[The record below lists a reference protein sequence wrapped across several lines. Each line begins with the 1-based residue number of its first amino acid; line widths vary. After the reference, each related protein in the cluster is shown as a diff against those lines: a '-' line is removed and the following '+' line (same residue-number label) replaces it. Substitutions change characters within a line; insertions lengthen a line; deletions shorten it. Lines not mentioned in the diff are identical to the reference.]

1 MKRNSALLIVI
12 AIVLVLTL
20 SLAACNKKDAPPQDE
35 KATYSVSIP
44 SGEGY
49 TVVGAANVKEGE
61 DYSFQ
66 VNIANDYNGT
76 DMVVKVNGNTVVKTG
91 NAYVVNSVSGN
102 LVITVTGVKKNAPDT
117 YTMTLPSGNGF
128 TASGE
133 TTVTAGSNYTFTV
146 TVATGYDVSTLVV
159 KNVEATLTATSTEGN
174 VVTYTI
180 NNVQSNITLTAT
192 IAKLKFSVTLP
203 TGEGYAVVG
212 ESEAVYG
219 EDYTFTVNAVAG
231 YSVKDAV
238 VKSGDVTLTGVN
250 GTYTVANVTAN
261 VVITVENV
269 VKLQDY
275 VSVTTR
281 VYDLKLADITDT
293 QKAAAY
299 YMTGVSGVYQNETC
313 EVSADLS
320 AVDFT
325 RAGTYTITYKLV
337 GHETVTETATVNVYG
352 EPAITVASD
361 AVKTVGWSE
370 TLDLN
375 AFINTLKGKISAVDS
390 LNNALTVN
398 VKETTVPAKNAYG
411 FYDIQSY
418 NVTFTATDKMGNVA
432 EETVQITINGSTDI
446 TVAPTMNIDLANTSV
461 MLAAYEAGVDFDLFK
476 YDSENGLVA
485 VTTAQAANDSTKG
498 GTFFAAS
505 YLASLE
511 LGEHTF
517 VLVFEDTFKVVTLT
531 LTDNQAPAFTTSDVT
546 ELAYLVGEEF
556 VLPTAVKSANS
567 AQAITVKYFLG
578 SEEFTANPTLAGS
591 YTYTIK
597 FYRNNEELT
606 EYAKEYSLVLVNNYG
621 WSGATVSATKDGK
634 VAMTG
639 VYTEGGAYVDVNP
652 VLSADY
658 ISANKGENDNIVVVT
673 LKVLDQGT
681 NNATAEGYGRGIW
694 YVKGVDYITE
704 ATHPVNY
711 AGVTPKN
718 GETYTLKLRIE
729 ENGTSTFILRN
740 FDGKVEV
747 TSVGFEY
754 HEEYVEDTNF
764 TKGYAESVELT
775 YNNEQTRI
783 NSAKIVVPAGN
794 DWWTNSPALSAAYI
808 KTLYAAGVRYI
819 EIAPTFTTK
828 DGEAFI
834 YQYYDA
840 AQGKNVEFT
849 NLGSGQTV
857 LFALTDEKQ
866 IALSKVDTKG
876 GQGKTAADTI
886 NVAFTYY
893 TQEEYDAAQ
902 AEIAKKEAR
911 AKLAAVTQ
919 LEGNFWNYFHH
930 GGWGVNN
937 WGENNKVVKLTSS
950 NFTLQKTLVEDA
962 KAANY
967 KYMVIRVK
975 ANNLSSDIVDNIHVE
990 PMLAGDSY
998 NGTYA
1003 GYEVTFR
1010 LDLSKY
1016 FDGFTFGEDGNVMK
1030 ICARTGESKNDNCS
1044 LDVEI
1049 IGFEEANDKH
1059 FVTIGSRWDYKV
1071 TGDTYAEIGEG
1082 ESASFTI
1089 KATDAYTIDSITCDG
1104 ATVTR
1109 EGDVWTVSNATK
1121 DSSLNVTTHR
1131 SRHNV
1136 IISQGT
1142 GFTADAYNKQV
1153 DEGNNVSFTITANTD
1168 WAIDNVT
1175 CDDANV
1181 TITNEGNV
1189 WTFSNVT
1196 KDIAVTVKVHS
1207 TAAVDVEYKV
1217 TVVGEGFDVAGTLPA
1232 ISLNGAD
1239 VALKITA
1246 KDGYRIDSVTA
1257 NNDATV
1263 KFDGNNY
1270 IIGNITADTEVT
1282 VATTNLAQLVAE
1294 AEARIANIAKS
1305 ADRFADYFQI
1315 GAWCDPNTNTF
1326 DGTSPIKFRGGTFK
1340 ISRSLI
1346 DDALLAGYTHMK
1358 FHLVAVA
1365 EDGSTVGNLT
1375 MITEGSAWNYYWKL
1389 YSGSEADVRLD
1400 LTSFAKEGH
1409 TTDYL
1414 TVNINNTNLSSVL
1427 TMSAIEFFKSEETTS
1442 WTKSASNV
1450 YIANENGALVLD
1462 TVSAGNGAYATSDE
1476 AWFAKYATG
1485 NEASQRTLMYSDLT
1499 WIVQGTNTR
1508 NMLWGYTA
1516 PDQSPLESDE
1526 ISGTIK
1532 YLNNMNNGSTLCLG
1546 FDNEGVAS
1554 VKFADFHANRNSWGG
1569 FSYAQGKN
1577 SITVTSVNDLTLYFN
1592 ELSALKEK
1600 YRYVKFTIS
1609 DPSALNGQVWFGNG
1623 AFSGENAHMIGFS
1636 KDNTEAVVDLSKCS
1650 DSLQI
1655 FFTAAETNV
1664 TIAYEFL
1671 TEI

>member
-66 VNIANDYNGT
+66 VNIANGYNGT

-117 YTMTLPSGNGF
+117 YTVTLPSGNGF

-281 VYDLKLADITDT
+281 VYDLKLADITDA

-352 EPAITVASD
+352 EPTITVASD
-361 AVKTVGWSE
+361 AIKTVVWSKN
-370 TLDLN
+370 LDLN
-375 AFINTLKGKISAVDS
+375 AFINTLVGKISAVDS

-398 VKETTVPAKNAYG
+398 VKAATVPSKNAYG

-418 NVTFTATDKMGNVA
+418 NVTFTATDKMGNLA
-432 EETVQITINGSTDI
+432 EETVLITINGSTDI
-446 TVAPTMNIDLANTSV
+446 TVAPTMSIDLANTSV

-485 VTTAQAANDSTKG
+485 VTTAQASWDSDKE

-578 SEEFTANPTLAGS
+578 SDEFTANPTVAGS

-652 VLSADY
+652 VLSAEY
-658 ISANKGENDNIVVVT
+658 ISANKGENNIVVVT

-711 AGVTPKN
+711 VGVTPKT
-718 GETYTLKLRIE
+718 GDEYTMKLRIE
-729 ENGTSTFILRN
+729 ENGTATFILRN

-754 HEEYVEDTNF
+754 HEEYVEDPNF

-794 DWWTNSPALSAAYI
+794 DWWTNTPALSAAYI
-808 KTLYAAGVRYI
+808 KSLYAAGVRYI

-828 DGEAFI
+828 EGEAFI

-840 AQGKNVEFT
+840 TQGKNVEFT

-866 IALSKVDTKG
+866 IALSKVNTDG
-876 GQGKTAADTI
+876 NGKTAADTI

-911 AKLAAVTQ
+911 AKLAAITQ
-919 LEGNFWNYFHH
+919 LQDNFWNYFRH
-930 GGWGVNN
+930 GGWGATN

-950 NFTLQKTLVEDA
+950 NMTVQKALVDDA

-967 KYMVIRVK
+967 KYMVIRIK
-975 ANNLSSDIVDNIHVE
+975 ANNLSSDIVDNICFTSM
-990 PMLAGDSY
+990 PNWDFYWGS
-998 NGTYA
+998 YA
-1003 GYEVTFR
+1003 GYDVTFR

-1016 FDGFTFGEDGNVMK
+1016 FDGFTFGEDGNFMQ
-1030 ICARTGESKNDNCS
+1030 ICARTGESENKNCS

-1049 IGFEEANDKH
+1049 IGFEEENDKH

-1181 TITNEGNV
+1181 TITNEGDV

-1217 TVVGEGFDVAGTLPA
+1217 TVAGEGFDVAETLPA

-1257 NNDATV
+1257 NNGATV
-1263 KFDGNNY
+1263 NFDGNYY

-1282 VATTNLAQLVAE
+1282 VATTNLVQLVAE
-1294 AEARIANIAKS
+1294 AEARLAATMKS
-1305 ADRFADYFQI
+1305 EGGFWNYFRF
-1315 GAWCDPNTNTF
+1315 GGWGTNTW
-1326 DGTSPIKFRGGTFK
+1326 DNGIVNITSGNITIQRN
-1340 ISRSLI
+1340 LI

-1365 EDGSTVGNLT
+1365 EDGSTVGNIT
-1375 MITEGSAWNYYWKL
+1375 MITNGEPWNYYWKQ
-1389 YSGSEADVRLD
+1389 YSGSEADVRID
-1400 LTSFAKEGH
+1400 LSVFAKEGH
-1409 TTDYL
+1409 TSDYL
-1414 TVNINNTNLSSVL
+1414 TVNINNTNLSSNIAV
-1427 TMSAIEFFKSEETTS
+1427 SAVEFFKSEETTT
-1442 WTKSASNV
+1442 WTRSNERV
-1450 YIANENGALVLD
+1450 YIANENGTLVLD
-1462 TVSAGNGAYATSDE
+1462 TVCAGNDAFAESDAE
-1476 AWFAKYATG
+1476 WFAKYFGQG
-1485 NEASQRTLMYSDLT
+1485 NGASQRTLKVVDFATIYNGS
-1499 WIVQGTNTR
+1499 NTR
-1508 NMLWGYTA
+1508 NMLFGWDGVNR
-1516 PDQSPLESDE
+1516 SPLPES
-1526 ISGTIK
+1526 G
-1532 YLNNMNNGSTLCLG
+1532 YLNNFTGSTLRLAFDKDG
-1546 FDNEGVAS
+1546 VAQVKFDNVY
-1554 VKFADFHANRNSWGG
+1554 ANRNEWTTQ
-1569 FSYAQGKN
+1569 FTHTDN
-1577 SITVTSVNDLTLYFN
+1577 TITVSNTCNDYELFFN
-1592 ELSALKEK
+1592 NLDELKEK
-1600 YRYVKFTIS
+1600 YESITFTVT
-1609 DPSALNGQVWFGNG
+1609 DTSALNGIVWFYYND
-1623 AFSGENAHMIGFS
+1623 AALPINSSDNANPKTITLSEATRLMIH
-1636 KDNTEAVVDLSKCS
+1636 
-1650 DSLQI
+1650 
-1655 FFTAAETNV
+1655 FTAVENI
-1664 TIAYEFL
+1664 TITYTLNPKSAN
-1671 TEI
+1671 

>member
-20 SLAACNKKDAPPQDE
+20 GLAACNKKDAPPQDE

-49 TVVGAANVKEGE
+49 TVVGEANVKEGE

-66 VNIANDYNGT
+66 VNIANGYNGT

-117 YTMTLPSGNGF
+117 YTVTLPSGNGF

-159 KNVEATLTATSTEGN
+159 KNGEATLTATSTEGN

-180 NNVQSNITLTAT
+180 NNVQSNITLAAT

-261 VVITVENV
+261 VVITVENI

-281 VYDLKLADITDT
+281 VYDLKLADITDA

-352 EPAITVASD
+352 EPTITVASD
-361 AVKTVGWSE
+361 AIKTVVWSKN
-370 TLDLN
+370 LDLN
-375 AFINTLKGKISAVDS
+375 AFINTLVGKISAVDS

-398 VKETTVPAKNAYG
+398 VKAASVPAKNAYG

-432 EETVQITINGSTDI
+432 EETVQITITGSIDI
-446 TVAPTMNIDLANTSV
+446 TVAPTMSIDLANTSV

-485 VTTAQAANDSTKG
+485 VTTAQASWDSDKE

-517 VLVFEDTFKVVTLT
+517 VLVFENTFKVVTLT

-578 SEEFTANPTLAGS
+578 SDEFTANPTAAGS

-597 FYRNNEELT
+597 FFRGNEELT

-639 VYTEGGAYVDVNP
+639 VYEEGTPYKDATP
-652 VLSADY
+652 VLSAEY
-658 ISANKGENDNIVVVT
+658 ISANKGENNIVVVT
-673 LKVLDQGT
+673 LKVLNQGT

-694 YVKGVDYITE
+694 YVKGVDYVTE
-704 ATHPVNY
+704 AGHPENY
-711 AGVTPKN
+711 VGITPEN
-718 GETYTLKLRIE
+718 GKEYTIKLRIE
-729 ENGTSTFILRN
+729 ENGTATFILRN

-747 TSVGFEY
+747 TSVGFE
-754 HEEYVEDTNF
+754 HHKEYVEDPNF

-783 NSAKIVVPAGN
+783 NSAKIVVPTGYY
-794 DWWTNSPALSAAYI
+794 WYTNTPALSAAYI

-840 AQGKNVEFT
+840 TQGKNVEFI
-849 NLGSGQTV
+849 NLGSGQTA

-866 IALSKVDTKG
+866 IAFSKVDNDG

-911 AKLAAVTQ
+911 AKLAGITKS
-919 LEGNFWNYFHH
+919 EGNFWNYFHH
-930 GGWGVNN
+930 GGWGATN

-950 NFTLQKTLVEDA
+950 NMTAQKALVDDA
-962 KAANY
+962 KAAGY
-967 KYMVIRVK
+967 KYLVIRIK
-975 ANNLSSDIVDNIHVE
+975 ANNLSSDIVDNICFTS
-990 PMLAGDSY
+990 ATQWDFYWGS
-998 NGTYA
+998 YA
-1003 GYEVTFR
+1003 GYDVAFR

-1016 FDGFTFGEDGNVMK
+1016 FENFTFETIGNDINAFK
-1030 ICARTGESKNDNCS
+1030 IVARTGNNENGNCS
-1044 LDVEI
+1044 LDVGI
-1049 IGFEEANDKH
+1049 IGFEEDNNKH
-1059 FVTIGSRWDYKV
+1059 FVSVGSRWDYKV
-1071 TGDTYAEIGEG
+1071 TGDTYAEIGAG

-1153 DEGNNVSFTITANTD
+1153 DEGSSVSFTITANTD

-1181 TITNEGNV
+1181 TITNEGDV

-1217 TVVGEGFDVAGTLPA
+1217 TVAGEGFDVAETLPA

-1239 VALKITA
+1239 VALKITV

-1257 NNDATV
+1257 NNGATV
-1263 KFDGNNY
+1263 NFDGNYY

-1294 AEARIANIAKS
+1294 AEARLAATMKS
-1305 ADRFADYFQI
+1305 EGGFWNYFRF
-1315 GAWCDPNTNTF
+1315 GGWGTNTW
-1326 DGTSPIKFRGGTFK
+1326 DNGIVNITSGNITIQRN
-1340 ISRSLI
+1340 LI

-1358 FHLVAVA
+1358 FHLIAVA
-1365 EDGSTVGNLT
+1365 EDGSTVSNLT
-1375 MITEGSAWNYYWKL
+1375 LITQNGAWDYYWKQ
-1389 YSGSEADVRLD
+1389 YAGSAVDIRID
-1400 LTSFAKEGH
+1400 LSLFAKEGH
-1409 TTDYL
+1409 TSDYL
-1414 TVNINNTNLSSVL
+1414 KVCVNSTDAPLSSVL
-1427 TMSAIEFFKSEETTS
+1427 TMSAIEFFKSEETTT
-1442 WTKSASNV
+1442 WTRSNERV
-1450 YIANENGALVLD
+1450 YIANENGTLVLD
-1462 TVSAGNGAYATSDE
+1462 TVCAGNDAFAESDAE
-1476 AWFAKYATG
+1476 WFAKYFGQG
-1485 NEASQRTLMYSDLT
+1485 NGASQRTLKVVDFATIYN
-1499 WIVQGTNTR
+1499 GNNTR
-1508 NMLWGYTA
+1508 NMLFGWDGVNK
-1516 PDQSPLESDE
+1516 SPLPES
-1526 ISGTIK
+1526 G
-1532 YLNNMNNGSTLCLG
+1532 YLNNFTGSTLRLAFDKDG
-1546 FDNEGVAS
+1546 VAQVKFDNVY
-1554 VKFADFHANRNSWGG
+1554 ANRNEWTTQ
-1569 FSYAQGKN
+1569 FTHTDN
-1577 SITVTSVNDLTLYFN
+1577 TITVSNTCNDYELFFN
-1592 ELSALKEK
+1592 NLDELKEK
-1600 YRYVKFTIS
+1600 YESITFTIT
-1609 DPSALNGQVWFGNG
+1609 DTSALNGIVWFYYND
-1623 AFSGENAHMIGFS
+1623 AALPINSSDNANPKTITLSEATRLMIH
-1636 KDNTEAVVDLSKCS
+1636 
-1650 DSLQI
+1650 
-1655 FFTAAETNV
+1655 FTAVENI
-1664 TIAYEFL
+1664 TITYTLNPKSAN
-1671 TEI
+1671 

>member
-20 SLAACNKKDAPPQDE
+20 GLAACNKKDAPPQDE

-49 TVVGAANVKEGE
+49 TVVGAASVKEGE

-66 VNIANDYNGT
+66 VNIANGYNGT

-117 YTMTLPSGNGF
+117 YTVTLPSGNGF

-159 KNVEATLTATSTEGN
+159 KNGEATLTATSTEGN
-174 VVTYTI
+174 VVAYTI

-238 VKSGDVTLTGVN
+238 VKNGDVTLTGVN

-281 VYDLKLADITDT
+281 VYDLKLADITDA

-299 YMTGVSGVYQNETC
+299 YMTGVSGVYQNATC

-325 RAGTYTITYKLV
+325 RAGSYTITYKLV

-361 AVKTVGWSE
+361 AIKAVAWSE
-370 TLDLN
+370 NLDLN

-398 VKETTVPAKNAYG
+398 VKEATVPAKNAYG

-461 MLAAYEAGVDFDLFK
+461 MLTAYEAGVDFDLFK

-578 SEEFTANPTLAGS
+578 SEEFTANPTVAGS

-639 VYTEGGAYVDVNP
+639 VYTESGAYVDVNP

-673 LKVLDQGT
+673 LRVLDQGT

-694 YVKGVDYITE
+694 YVNGVDYITE

-711 AGVTPKN
+711 VGVTPEN
-718 GETYTLKLRIE
+718 GKEYTIKLRIE
-729 ENGTSTFILRN
+729 ENGTATFILRN

-754 HEEYVEDTNF
+754 HEEYVEDPNF

-794 DWWTNSPALSAAYI
+794 YWWTNAPALSAAYI
-808 KTLYAAGVRYI
+808 QSLYAAGVRYI

-828 DGEAFI
+828 EGEAFI

-840 AQGKNVEFT
+840 AQEKNVEFT

-857 LFALTDEKQ
+857 LFALADEKQ
-866 IALSKVDTKG
+866 IAFSKVDNAG

-911 AKLAAVTQ
+911 AKLAAITQ

-967 KYMVIRVK
+967 KYMVIRIK
-975 ANNLSSDIVDNIHVE
+975 ANNLSSDIVDNICFTSM
-990 PMLAGDSY
+990 PNWDFYWGS
-998 NGTYA
+998 YA

-1016 FDGFTFGEDGNVMK
+1016 FDGFTFGEDGNVMQ
-1030 ICARTGESKNDNCS
+1030 ICARTGENENKNCS

-1049 IGFEEANDKH
+1049 IGFEEENDKH

-1089 KATDAYTIDSITCDG
+1089 KAKDAYTIDSITCDG

-1109 EGDVWTVSNATK
+1109 DGDVWTVSNATK
-1121 DSSLNVTTHR
+1121 DSYLNVTTHR

-1136 IISQGT
+1136 IISQST
-1142 GFTADAYNKQV
+1142 GFTADAYNKKV
-1153 DEGNNVSFTITANTD
+1153 DEGSSVSFTITANTD
-1168 WAIDNVT
+1168 WAIDAVT

-1181 TITNEGNV
+1181 TITNEGDV

-1207 TAAVDVEYKV
+1207 TATVDVEYKV
-1217 TVVGEGFDVAGTLPA
+1217 TVAGEGFDVAETLPA

-1257 NNDATV
+1257 NNGATV
-1263 KFDGNNY
+1263 NYDGNYY

-1282 VATTNLAQLVAE
+1282 VATTNLAQLVAD
-1294 AEARIANIAKS
+1294 AEARLAATMKS
-1305 ADRFADYFQI
+1305 EGGFWNYFRF
-1315 GAWCDPNTNTF
+1315 GGWGTNTW
-1326 DGTSPIKFRGGTFK
+1326 DNGIVNITSGNITIQRN
-1340 ISRSLI
+1340 LI

-1375 MITEGSAWNYYWKL
+1375 MITEGSAWNYYWKQ
-1389 YSGSEADVRLD
+1389 YGGNEADVRID
-1400 LTSFAKEGH
+1400 LSVFAKEGH
-1409 TTDYL
+1409 TSDYL
-1414 TVNINNTNLSSVL
+1414 TVNINNTNLSSNIAV
-1427 TMSAIEFFKSEETTS
+1427 SAVEFFKSKETTT
-1442 WTKSASNV
+1442 WTRSNERV
-1450 YIANENGALVLD
+1450 YIANENGTLVLD
-1462 TVSAGNGAYATSDE
+1462 TVCAGNDAFSESDAE
-1476 AWFAKYATG
+1476 WFAKYFGQG
-1485 NEASQRTLMYSDLT
+1485 NGASQRTLKVVDYATIYNGS
-1499 WIVQGTNTR
+1499 NTR
-1508 NMLWGYTA
+1508 NMLFGWDGVN
-1516 PDQSPLESDE
+1516 QSPLPES
-1526 ISGTIK
+1526 G
-1532 YLNNMNNGSTLCLG
+1532 YLNNFTGSTLRLAFDKDG
-1546 FDNEGVAS
+1546 VAQVKFDNVY
-1554 VKFADFHANRNSWGG
+1554 ANRNEWTTQ
-1569 FSYAQGKN
+1569 FTHTDN
-1577 SITVTSVNDLTLYFN
+1577 TITVSNTCNDYELFFN
-1592 ELSALKEK
+1592 NLDELKEK
-1600 YRYVKFTIS
+1600 YESITFTIT
-1609 DPSALNGQVWFGNG
+1609 DTSALNGIVWFYYND
-1623 AFSGENAHMIGFS
+1623 AALPINSLDNANPKTITLSEATRLMIH
-1636 KDNTEAVVDLSKCS
+1636 
-1650 DSLQI
+1650 
-1655 FFTAAETNV
+1655 FTAVENI
-1664 TIAYEFL
+1664 TITYTLNPKSAS
-1671 TEI
+1671 

>member
-12 AIVLVLTL
+12 AIVLVLSL

-66 VNIANDYNGT
+66 VNIANGYNGT

-117 YTMTLPSGNGF
+117 YTVTLPSGNGF

-146 TVATGYDVSTLVV
+146 TVAMGYDVSTLVV

-269 VKLQDY
+269 VKLTDY

-281 VYDLKLADITDT
+281 VYDLKLADITDA

-352 EPAITVASD
+352 EPTITVASD
-361 AVKTVGWSE
+361 AIKTVVWSKN
-370 TLDLN
+370 LDLN
-375 AFINTLKGKISAVDS
+375 AFINTLVGKISAVDS

-398 VKETTVPAKNAYG
+398 VKAATVPAKNAYG

-418 NVTFTATDKMGNVA
+418 NVTFMATDKMGNLA

-446 TVAPTMNIDLANTSV
+446 TVAPTMSIDLANTSV

-485 VTTAQAANDSTKG
+485 ITTAQAAWDSDKQ
-498 GTFFAAS
+498 GTFFATS
-505 YLASLE
+505 YLAGLT

-531 LTDNQAPAFTTSDVT
+531 LTDNQEPAFTTSDVI

-556 VLPTAVKSANS
+556 VLPTAVKSVNS

-578 SEEFTANPTLAGS
+578 SEEFTANPTAAGS

-597 FYRNNEELT
+597 FFRNNEELT
-606 EYAKEYSLVLVNNYG
+606 EYAKEYSLVLVKNYG
-621 WSGATVSATKDGK
+621 WSGANVSATKDGK
-634 VAMTG
+634 VALSG
-639 VYTEGGAYVDVNP
+639 VFKEGTAYVDSNP
-652 VLSADY
+652 ILSAEY
-658 ISANKGENDNIVVVT
+658 ISANKGENNIVVVT
-673 LKVLDQGT
+673 LRVLDQGT
-681 NNATAEGYGRGIW
+681 NNSTVEGQDRGIW

-711 AGVTPKN
+711 VGVIPKT
-718 GETYTLKLRIE
+718 GDEYTMKLRIE
-729 ENGTSTFILRN
+729 ENGTATFILRN

-754 HEEYVEDTNF
+754 HEEYVEDPNF

-775 YNNEQTRI
+775 YNDEQTRI

-794 DWWTNSPALSAAYI
+794 DWWTDSPALSAAYI

-911 AKLAAVTQ
+911 ARLAAITQ
-919 LEGNFWNYFHH
+919 LEGNFWKYFHH

-950 NFTLQKTLVEDA
+950 NMTAQKALVDDA
-962 KAANY
+962 KAAGY
-967 KYMVIRVK
+967 KYLVIRIK
-975 ANNLSSDIVDNIHVE
+975 ANNLSSDIVDNICFTSM
-990 PMLAGDSY
+990 PNWDFYWGS
-998 NGTYA
+998 YA
-1003 GYEVTFR
+1003 GYDVAFR

-1016 FDGFTFGEDGNVMK
+1016 FDGFTFGEDGNVMQ
-1030 ICARTGESKNDNCS
+1030 ICARTGENENKNCS

-1049 IGFEEANDKH
+1049 IGFEEDNDKH

-1168 WAIDNVT
+1168 WAIDDVT

-1181 TITNEGNV
+1181 TITHEGDV

-1217 TVVGEGFDVAGTLPA
+1217 TVAGEGFDVAETLPA

-1239 VALKITA
+1239 VALKITV
-1246 KDGYRIDSVTA
+1246 KDGYRIDNVTA
-1257 NNDATV
+1257 NNGATV
-1263 KFDGNNY
+1263 NFDGNYY

-1414 TVNINNTNLSSVL
+1414 TVNINNTKLSSVL

-1462 TVSAGNGAYATSDE
+1462 TVSAGNGAFAESDAE
-1476 AWFAKYATG
+1476 WFAKYFGQG
-1485 NEASQRTLMYSDLT
+1485 NGVSQRTLKVVECATIYNGS
-1499 WIVQGTNTR
+1499 NTR
-1508 NMLWGYTA
+1508 NMLYGWDGENK
-1516 PDQSPLESDE
+1516 SPLPA
-1526 ISGTIK
+1526 SG
-1532 YLNNMNNGSTLCLG
+1532 YLNNFTGSTLRLAFDKDG
-1546 FDNEGVAS
+1546 VAQVKFDNVY
-1554 VKFADFHANRNSWGG
+1554 ANRNEWTTQ
-1569 FSYAQGKN
+1569 FTHTDN
-1577 SITVTSVNDLTLYFN
+1577 TITVSNTCNDYELFFN
-1592 ELSALKEK
+1592 NLDELKEK
-1600 YRYVKFTIS
+1600 YESITFTIT
-1609 DPSALNGQVWFGNG
+1609 DTSALNGIVWFYYND
-1623 AFSGENAHMIGFS
+1623 AALPINSSDNANPKTITLSEATRLMIH
-1636 KDNTEAVVDLSKCS
+1636 
-1650 DSLQI
+1650 
-1655 FFTAAETNV
+1655 FTAVENI
-1664 TIAYEFL
+1664 TITYTLNPKSAN
-1671 TEI
+1671 

>member
-12 AIVLVLTL
+12 AIVLVLSL

-66 VNIANDYNGT
+66 VNIANGYNGT

-117 YTMTLPSGNGF
+117 YTVTLPSGNGF

-269 VKLQDY
+269 VKLTDY

-281 VYDLKLADITDT
+281 VYDLKLADITDA

-361 AVKTVGWSE
+361 AIKTVVWSKN
-370 TLDLN
+370 LDLN
-375 AFINTLKGKISAVDS
+375 AFINTLLGKISAVDS

-398 VKETTVPAKNAYG
+398 VKAATVPAKNAYG

-418 NVTFTATDKMGNVA
+418 NVTFTATDKMGNLA

-446 TVAPTMNIDLANTSV
+446 TVAPTMSIDLANTSV

-485 VTTAQAANDSTKG
+485 ITTAQAAWDSDKQ
-498 GTFFAAS
+498 GTFFATS
-505 YLASLE
+505 YLAGLT

-531 LTDNQAPAFTTSDVT
+531 LTDNQEPAFTTSDVT

-556 VLPTAVKSANS
+556 VLPTAVKSVNS

-578 SEEFTANPTLAGS
+578 SEEFTANPTAAGS

-597 FYRNNEELT
+597 FFRNNEELT

-621 WSGATVSATKDGK
+621 WSGANVSATKDGK
-634 VAMTG
+634 VALSG
-639 VYTEGGAYVDVNP
+639 VFKEGTAYVDSNP
-652 VLSADY
+652 ILSAEY
-658 ISANKGENDNIVVVT
+658 ISANKGENNIVVVT
-673 LKVLDQGT
+673 LRVLDQGT
-681 NNATAEGYGRGIW
+681 NNSTVEGQDRGIW

-711 AGVTPKN
+711 VGVIPKT
-718 GETYTLKLRIE
+718 GDEYTMKLRIE
-729 ENGTSTFILRN
+729 ENGTATFILRN

-754 HEEYVEDTNF
+754 HEEYVEDPNF

-775 YNNEQTRI
+775 YNDEQTRI
-783 NSAKIVVPAGN
+783 NSAKIVVPTGYY
-794 DWWTNSPALSAAYI
+794 WHTNTPALSAAYI

-911 AKLAAVTQ
+911 ARLAAITQ
-919 LEGNFWNYFHH
+919 LEGNFWKYFHH

-950 NFTLQKTLVEDA
+950 NMTAQKALVDDA
-962 KAANY
+962 KAAGY
-967 KYMVIRVK
+967 KYLVIRIK
-975 ANNLSSDIVDNIHVE
+975 ANNLSSDIVDNICFTSM
-990 PMLAGDSY
+990 PNWDFYWGS
-998 NGTYA
+998 YA
-1003 GYEVTFR
+1003 GYDVAFR

-1016 FDGFTFGEDGNVMK
+1016 FDGFTFGEDGNVMQ
-1030 ICARTGESKNDNCS
+1030 ICARTGENENKNCS

-1049 IGFEEANDKH
+1049 IGFEEDNDKH

-1071 TGDTYAEIGEG
+1071 TGDTYAEIGAG

-1142 GFTADAYNKQV
+1142 GFTADANNKQV

-1168 WAIDNVT
+1168 WAIDDVT

-1181 TITNEGNV
+1181 TITHEGDV

-1217 TVVGEGFDVAGTLPA
+1217 TVAGEGFDVAETLPA

-1239 VALKITA
+1239 VALKITV
-1246 KDGYRIDSVTA
+1246 KDGYRIDNVTA
-1257 NNDATV
+1257 NNGATV
-1263 KFDGNNY
+1263 NFDGNYY

-1414 TVNINNTNLSSVL
+1414 TVNINNTKLSSVL

-1462 TVSAGNGAYATSDE
+1462 TVSAGNGAFAESDAE
-1476 AWFAKYATG
+1476 WFAKYFGQG
-1485 NEASQRTLMYSDLT
+1485 NGVSQRTLKVVECATIYNGS
-1499 WIVQGTNTR
+1499 NTR
-1508 NMLWGYTA
+1508 NMLYGWDGENK
-1516 PDQSPLESDE
+1516 SPLPA
-1526 ISGTIK
+1526 SG
-1532 YLNNMNNGSTLCLG
+1532 YLNNFTGSTLRLAFDKDG
-1546 FDNEGVAS
+1546 VAQVKFDNVY
-1554 VKFADFHANRNSWGG
+1554 ANRNEWTTQ
-1569 FSYAQGKN
+1569 FTHTDN
-1577 SITVTSVNDLTLYFN
+1577 TITVSNTCNDYELFFN
-1592 ELSALKEK
+1592 NLDELKEK
-1600 YRYVKFTIS
+1600 YESITFTIT
-1609 DPSALNGQVWFGNG
+1609 DTSALNGIVWFYYND
-1623 AFSGENAHMIGFS
+1623 AALPINSSDNANPKTITLSEATRLMIH
-1636 KDNTEAVVDLSKCS
+1636 
-1650 DSLQI
+1650 
-1655 FFTAAETNV
+1655 FTAVENI
-1664 TIAYEFL
+1664 TITYTLNPKSAN
-1671 TEI
+1671 

>member
-20 SLAACNKKDAPPQDE
+20 GLAACNKKDAPPQDE

-49 TVVGAANVKEGE
+49 TVVGEANVKEGE

-66 VNIANDYNGT
+66 VNIANGYNGT

-117 YTMTLPSGNGF
+117 YTVTLPSGNGF

-281 VYDLKLADITDT
+281 VYDLKLADITDA

-352 EPAITVASD
+352 EPTITVASD
-361 AVKTVGWSE
+361 AIKTVVWSKN
-370 TLDLN
+370 LDLN
-375 AFINTLKGKISAVDS
+375 AFINTLVGKISAVDS

-398 VKETTVPAKNAYG
+398 VKAASVPAKNAYG

-432 EETVQITINGSTDI
+432 EETVQITITGSIDI
-446 TVAPTMNIDLANTSV
+446 TVAPTMSIDLANTSV

-485 VTTAQAANDSTKG
+485 VTTAQASWDSDKE

-517 VLVFEDTFKVVTLT
+517 VLMFENTFKVVTLT

-578 SEEFTANPTLAGS
+578 SDEFTANPTLAGS

-597 FYRNNEELT
+597 FFRNNEELT

-621 WSGATVSATKDGK
+621 WSGANVSATKDGK
-634 VAMTG
+634 VALTG
-639 VYTEGGAYVDVNP
+639 VYEEGTPYKDVIS

-658 ISANKGENDNIVVVT
+658 ISANKGESNIVVVT
-673 LKVLDQGT
+673 LKVLNQGT

-694 YVKGVDYITE
+694 YENGVQYVTE
-704 ATHPVNY
+704 AGH
-711 AGVTPKN
+711 PKN
-718 GETYTLKLRIE
+718 YVGITPENGKEYTIKLRIE

-754 HEEYVEDTNF
+754 HKEYVEDTNF

-911 AKLAAVTQ
+911 ARLAAITK
-919 LEGNFWNYFHH
+919 LEGNFWNYFRH
-930 GGWGVNN
+930 GGWGATN

-950 NFTLQKTLVEDA
+950 NMTAQKALIEDA
-962 KAANY
+962 KAAGY
-967 KYMVIRVK
+967 KYLVIRIK
-975 ANNLSSDIVDNIHVE
+975 ANNLSSDIVDNICFMSSTNWE
-990 PMLAGDSY
+990 FYWNAF
-998 NGTYA
+998 NGYDVA
-1003 GYEVTFR
+1003 FR
-1010 LDLSKY
+1010 IDLSKY
-1016 FDGFTFGEDGNVMK
+1016 FENYTFETIGNDINAFK
-1030 ICARTGESKNDNCS
+1030 ITARTGLADNSNCS

-1049 IGFEEANDKH
+1049 IGFEEENDKH

-1071 TGDTYAEIGEG
+1071 TGVTYAEIGAS

-1109 EGDVWTVSNATK
+1109 DGDVWTVSNATK

-1153 DEGNNVSFTITANTD
+1153 DEGSSVSFTITANTD

-1181 TITNEGNV
+1181 TITNEGDV

-1217 TVVGEGFDVAGTLPA
+1217 TVAGEGFDVAQALPA

-1257 NNDATV
+1257 NNGATV
-1263 KFDGNNY
+1263 SFDGNYY

-1294 AEARIANIAKS
+1294 AEARLAATMKS
-1305 ADRFADYFQI
+1305 SGGFYNYFKI
-1315 GAWCDPNTNTF
+1315 GAWCDPDTTAWGENNTSVN
-1326 DGTSPIKFRGGTFK
+1326 FRGGNFT
-1340 ISRSLI
+1340 IARNLI

-1365 EDGSTVGNLT
+1365 EDPSKTINEIALLT
-1375 MITEGSAWNYYWKL
+1375 NPGDTYYWKL
-1389 YSGSEADVRLD
+1389 YGGTDTDIRID
-1400 LTSFAKEGH
+1400 LTVFAVEGH
-1409 TTDYL
+1409 TSDSLIVRMRDAACNDVSSAL
-1414 TVNINNTNLSSVL
+1414 TL
-1427 TMSAIEFFKSEETTS
+1427 SAIEFFKSEETTT
-1442 WTKSASNV
+1442 WTKSNNV
-1450 YIANENGALVLD
+1450 YIANENGTLVLD
-1462 TVSAGNGAYATSDE
+1462 TVCAGNDAFAESDAE
-1476 AWFAKYATG
+1476 WFAKYFGQG
-1485 NEASQRTLMYSDLT
+1485 NAASQRTLKVVECATIYNGS
-1499 WIVQGTNTR
+1499 NTR
-1508 NMLWGYTA
+1508 NMLFGWDGENK
-1516 PDQSPLESDE
+1516 SPLPA
-1526 ISGTIK
+1526 SG
-1532 YLNNMNNGSTLCLG
+1532 YLNNFTGSTLRLAFDKDG
-1546 FDNEGVAS
+1546 VAQVKFDNVY
-1554 VKFADFHANRNSWGG
+1554 ANRNEWTTQ
-1569 FSYAQGKN
+1569 FTHTDN
-1577 SITVTSVNDLTLYFN
+1577 TITVSNTCNDYELFFN
-1592 ELSALKEK
+1592 NLDELKEK
-1600 YRYVKFTIS
+1600 YESITFTIT
-1609 DPSALNGQVWFGNG
+1609 DTSALNGIVWFYYND
-1623 AFSGENAHMIGFS
+1623 AALPINSSDNANPKTITLSEATRLMIH
-1636 KDNTEAVVDLSKCS
+1636 
-1650 DSLQI
+1650 
-1655 FFTAAETNV
+1655 FTAVENI
-1664 TIAYEFL
+1664 TITYTLNPKSAN
-1671 TEI
+1671 